1 MVYRGHTASHLL
13 DNVKRWSR
21 SKGDQE
27 ELKEQEMPIQ
37 GTNDQQDKH
46 PDKITINEKKYK
58 YSTNSQIRIGL
69 KL

>member
-46 PDKITINEKKYK
+46 PDKITYK
-58 YSTNSQIRIGL
+58 
-69 KL
+69 